1 MAEDIVI
8 PETCKH
14 GVSLKKHCCQCN
26 VEVWQGFLDYKRQ
39 RDRERSTARGDGNGM
54 DVDEE
59 G

>member
-1 MAEDIVI
+1 M
-8 PETCKH
+8 
-14 GVSLKKHCCQCN
+14 KKHCCQCN